1 MAPDRTGMLCVRC
14 GSGYPVIGGVP
25 WLFREPQVSLAEWR
39 ARFALQL
46 AEYESAARE
55 CSAGLA
61 AGGKPAST
69 RARLER
75 LAFAYVDQAAKLRQL
90 LAPWRFE
97 EGDAPGRETLQ
108 ALRTQLP
115 ASQGLSS
122 YYVNVHR
129 DYAWGEAENAATLEL
144 LQSVLGAP
152 LRDARIAVLG
162 SGAGRLAYDL
172 HRAQLP
178 ALTLALDINPLLLA
192 IARAM
197 YAGERV
203 ELYEFPIAP
212 RALADQAVLRTLAA
226 PAAADERLKLV
237 AGDIRC
243 PPLEPLAF
251 DAVVTPWL
259 IDIVDEPLPRLA
271 ARINSLLREGG
282 RWLNLGSVAFA
293 SARRDE
299 QYSQEEVKEIVVAA
313 GFTMANESEREIP
326 YMRSPASRHGR
337 WESTVAWS
345 AVKQAAVTLPAEPSL
360 PDWLVDTDRPVRIGD
375 ALQSQILSTRIHAAV
390 LALIDGQRSL
400 ADIARLLVDQR
411 LMRAEDA
418 LPAVRGMLARMVEEH
433 ARRSNY

>member
-1 MAPDRTGMLCVRC
+1 MPDRAGMLCVRC
-14 GSGYPVIGGVP
+14 GAGYPVFGGVP
-25 WLFREPQVSLAEWR
+25 WLFREPQAALAEWR
-39 ARFALQL
+39 ARLALQL
-46 AEYESAARE
+46 AEYETAARE
-55 CSAGLA
+55 CRAGLSA
-61 AGGKPAST
+61 EGKPAST
-69 RARLER
+69 RARLDR
-75 LAFAYVDQAAKLRQL
+75 LAFAYADQAMRLRQL
-90 LAPWRFE
+90 LAPWRFA

-144 LQSVLGAP
+144 LGSVIGAE
-152 LRDARIAVLG
+152 LRDATIAVLG
-162 SGAGRLAYDL
+162 SGAGRLAYDV
-172 HRAQLP
+172 HRAQSP

-212 RALADQAVLRTLAA
+212 RELADHAVLRTLAA
-226 PAAADERLKLV
+226 PAAADERLRLV

-243 PPLEPLAF
+243 PPLAPLAF
-251 DAVVTPWL
+251 DAVLTPWL

-271 ARINSLLREGG
+271 ARINTLLREGG

-299 QYSQEEVKEIVVAA
+299 QYSQDEVKEIVGAA
-313 GFTMANESEREIP
+313 GFTIETESERELP
-326 YMRSPASRHGR
+326 YMESPASRHGR
-337 WESTVAWS
+337 RESTVAWS
-345 AVKQAAVTLPAEPSL
+345 AVKREAATLPAEPSL
-360 PDWLVDTDRPVRIGD
+360 PDWLADTDRPVRIGD
-375 ALQSQILSTRIHAAV
+375 ALQSQVLSTRIQAAV

-433 ARRSNY
+433 ARRSDY